1 MPPAELRALIPFAA
15 GEALDA
21 ALVRTAIERLYETGR
36 FENIAV
42 EAAGDNNGGVAV
54 KFVTTG
60 TWFIGRVAVEG
71 VPDPPNQGQLVGA
84 TKLQLG
90 TRFRTEDLQ
99 QAVENVRA
107 RLEANG
113 LYETR
118 IDPRL
123 DQQAETQQ
131 VDVTLRVDPGPRA
144 KFSAP
149 AITGIP
155 AGQYSKAVSLTRWRR
170 LWGLLGW
177 KPVSEYRVQ
186 RGLERL
192 RQHYSKQNYLLSRV
206 SLKEMNY
213 SGGGHV
219 VTPSVEV
226 ELGPTVDI
234 TTTGTK
240 LSRGRIR
247 QLVPVFQEQAADRD
261 LLVEGMRNIVEY
273 FQSRGYF
280 RARVTFDTRQDAA
293 GRQTVVYQ
301 IERGDRFKLVLL
313 DIGGNQYFRDE
324 TLLERMSVVPASLL
338 RYRNGRFSESLI
350 ESDLEQIRALY
361 RANGF
366 RDAKVE
372 WKAEENYK
380 GKARDLAVYVSIDEG
395 RQWMVSKLAIEGLS
409 DEHRSNVEPLVS
421 SVEGQPFS
429 FASLA
434 TDRDN
439 ILNYYYNQGYPDA
452 AFEWNVVPVPA
463 EARMQVTL
471 TIDEGRQLFV
481 RGLLIGGL
489 RTSAPEMVMQRMQ
502 LANGD
507 PLSQARMIESQR
519 RLYDLGVFA
528 RVDMAVQNPE
538 GNEDSKYLLYQFE
551 EARKIS
557 FNLGLGAEIARI
569 GGGDVNFD
577 APAGEPGFSP
587 RVSVG
592 VSRSNLF
599 GAGHVGSVQTRF
611 SNIQQRGVVTYL
623 APQFKGVE
631 NLSLTLSA
639 LFDRSKD
646 IRTFRLRRQEGS
658 AQLSRQLSRANTL
671 QARFAYRRNTISDL
685 AIEEGSI
692 PIFAR
697 NVRVGIL
704 SATYIQDR
712 RDDPID
718 SHRGYYNSV
727 DIGLATKAFY
737 SEADYTRILARNT
750 TYHPLRR
757 ELIFARTTTLGWLY
771 NLQSGQDASG
781 IPLPER
787 FFSGGGSTHRGFP
800 DNQAGP
806 RELSTGFPLGGSG
819 ILMNSLELRFPLLGD
834 NIGGVVFHDSGNVYS
849 SVSEISL
856 RWRQPS
862 LTDFDYM
869 THAVGFGIRYRTPVG
884 PIRLDLAYSP
894 NSPQFQFRNEAGTV
908 VNDRISRFQFHFSLG
923 QTF

>member
-1 MPPAELRALIPFAA
+1 MGQAVGLAVPRSRTWSVYVDILGTSGLPHSHATRSFRVARAALLSWLTVTRPGIRAIRLTAFLLGFSTALVGAAQDFQGRTVSSIEFEPRTQPLPSDELRALIPFAA
-15 GEALDA
+15 GEPLDA

-42 EAAGDNNGGVAV
+42 EADSDSSGGVAV
-54 KFVTTG
+54 RFVTTG

-99 QAVENVRA
+99 QAVENVRG

-113 LYETR
+113 LFETR
-118 IDPRL
+118 IDPAL
-123 DQQAETQQ
+123 EEEAETQQ
-131 VDVTLRVDPGPRA
+131 VHVTLRVDPGPRA
-144 KFSAP
+144 RFSPPSIAGVP
-149 AITGIP
+149 P
-155 AGQYSKAVSLTRWRR
+155 GQYSKAVLLTRWNR
-170 LWGLLGW
+170 LCGLLGW

-192 RQHYSKQNYLLSRV
+192 RQYYSKQNYLLSRV

-213 SGGGHV
+213 SGPDHV
-219 VTPSVEV
+219 VTPSVEL
-226 ELGPTVDI
+226 ELGPKVDI

-240 LSRGRIR
+240 LSRGRLR

-261 LLVEGMRNIVEY
+261 LLVEGMRNLVEY

-280 RARVTFDTRQDAA
+280 KAQVDFDTRQDAT
-293 GRQTVVYQ
+293 GQQTVVYQ
-301 IERGDRFKLVLL
+301 IERGDRFRLVLL
-313 DIGGNQYFRDE
+313 DIGGNQYFDDA
-324 TLLERMSVVPASLL
+324 TLLERMSVVPASML

-350 ESDLEQIRALY
+350 ESDLEGIRALY

-366 RDAKVE
+366 RDATVE

-380 GKARDLAVYVSIDEG
+380 GNARDIAVYVRIEEG
-395 RQWMVSKLAIEGLS
+395 RQWMVSKMTIEGVS
-409 DEHRSNVEPLVS
+409 DAHRESVEPLVS

-429 FASLA
+429 YASLA

-439 ILNYYYNQGYPDA
+439 ILNYYYNQGYPNA

-489 RTSAPEMVMQRMQ
+489 RTSDPEMVMQRIR
-502 LANGD
+502 LSDGE

-538 GNEDSKYLLYQFE
+538 GSEEAKYLLYQFE

-587 RVSVG
+587 RISLG

-599 GAGHVGSVQTRF
+599 GAGHIGSIQTRF
-611 SNIQQRGVVTYL
+611 SNIQQRGVITYL

-631 NLSLTLSA
+631 KLSLTVGALYDLS
-639 LFDRSKD
+639 RD
-646 IRTFRLRRQEGS
+646 IRTFRLSRQEGS
-658 AQLSRQLSRANTL
+658 VQLSRQLSLANTL
-671 QARFAYRRNTISDL
+671 QARFAYRRNTISNL

-697 NVRVGIL
+697 NVRVGVL

-712 RDDPID
+712 RDNPID

-727 DIGLATKAFY
+727 DVGLASKAFY
-737 SEADYTRILARNT
+737 SETDYTRILARNS

-757 ELIFARTTTLGWLY
+757 GESDFRA
-771 NLQSGQDASG
+771 
-781 IPLPER
+781 
-787 FFSGGGSTHRGFP
+787 HH
-800 DNQAGP
+800 
-806 RELSTGFPLGGSG
+806 
-819 ILMNSLELRFPLLGD
+819 
-834 NIGGVVFHDSGNVYS
+834 HDR
-849 SVSEISL
+849 L
-856 RWRQPS
+856 
-862 LTDFDYM
+862 
-869 THAVGFGIRYRTPVG
+869 AV
-884 PIRLDLAYSP
+884 
-894 NSPQFQFRNEAGTV
+894 
-908 VNDRISRFQFHFSLG
+908 
-923 QTF
+923 